1 MNLKPHSIN
10 YRELI
15 KKASKLTNLKD
26 FGDPLHLNGLEK
38 LCYSLQEEAQL
49 NTIGKIAQHSRLSG
63 ILINR
68 LRFQKDLKD
77 YPEIKKELIASPVV
91 IIGLPRTGSTMTHRL
106 LSADSNHTSMFWW

>member
-38 LCYSLQEEAQL
+38 
-49 NTIGKIAQHSRLSG
+49 NQH
-63 ILINR
+63 
-68 LRFQKDLKD
+68 
-77 YPEIKKELIASPVV
+77 
-91 IIGLPRTGSTMTHRL
+91 
-106 LSADSNHTSMFWW
+106 